1 MEQIDRIFWIIALVF
16 GVLGGINFVYMAI
29 GVLFKSKKYKP
40 TDKQHTYAFTIC
52 AKNEEDTIV
61 QVIESIKK
69 QDYPADKIAI
79 FVIADNCT
87 DKTAQLAREAGAIVY
102 ERTEPPKRKTKGSA
116 MQFLVDRINE
126 SYPDGI
132 QTWDGV
138 FSVDADNLI
147 STNFVTEY
155 NKAFDNK
162 RYDFFN
168 GYINSSNTGTTF
180 VSAASAVSV
189 LRINS
194 YTLRGKTY
202 LGISH
207 LARGRAVLFRSF
219 LLADGWKYTNLTEG
233 VAAGCDWI
241 SQGYQSTH
249 CDAAEIFEEQPITA
263 KIFFRQ
269 RMRWSRGRFLDGL
282 RYLPIL
288 FVGLFWP
295 FKRTPANS
303 ASKGQPERKLTR
315 WQKFKEGFI
324 KRFNC
329 YDAIIQC
336 FPISVVTFFIGFL
349 YPVAVAIYSLA
360 AGTVSSF
367 VPMLTLVGLYYAG
380 FYLQALLMDAVIV
393 IREYKRLR
401 IKPSKVFKTI
411 WLYPFFNMALQWT
424 ELYSLVVPVGWKKI
438 PHVESSGIEDVQSK
452 QTLEEAITETM
463 QKAPLAKKAKTTS
476 ASST

>member
-1 MEQIDRIFWIIALVF
+1 MEQLDNIFWIIATTFAVLA
-16 GVLGGINFVYMAI
+16 GVNYLYMAI
-29 GVLFKSKKYKP
+29 GILCKSKKWKA
-40 TDKQHTYAFTIC
+40 TDKQYTYAFTIC
-52 AKNEEDTIV
+52 AKNEEGTIT

-87 DKTAQLAREAGAIVY
+87 DKTAELSRAAGAIVF

-116 MQFLVDRINE
+116 MQFLIDKINE
-126 SYPDGI
+126 TYPDGI

-138 FSVDADNLI
+138 FSVDADNLV

-155 NKAFDNK
+155 NKAFANH

-168 GYINSSNTGTTF
+168 GYINSSNSGTTF

-202 LGISH
+202 LGVSH

-219 LLADGWKYTNLTEG
+219 LFADGYKWTTLTEG
-233 VAAGCDWI
+233 VASGCDWI

-282 RYLPIL
+282 KYLPIT
-288 FVGLFWP
+288 FVGMFWP
-295 FKRTPANS
+295 FKRTPANT
-303 ASKGQPERKLTR
+303 KMKPQPERKLTL

-336 FPISVVTFFIGFL
+336 FPISVVTFIIGFL
-349 YPVAVAIYSLA
+349 FPVAYVIYTLA
-360 AGTVSSF
+360 TGQMHLLPARLSR
-367 VPMLTLVGLYYAG
+367 VGLYYVG
-380 FYLQALLMDAVIV
+380 FYLQALLMDAIIV

-411 WLYPFFNMALQWT
+411 WLYPLFNMALQWT

-438 PHVESSGIEDVQSK
+438 PHVESSTIDCVYNK
-452 QTLEEAITETM
+452 HTIEEAIT
-463 QKAPLAKKAKTTS
+463 KKPQTPPQVKKD
-476 ASST
+476 